1 MNDTRRNVLKI
12 LSIDTSTMVSSCSI
26 SENGIV
32 IGDYSVNQEKTHSES
47 LVPMVKR
54 LLEDLGLKLRDID
67 LFAVGVGPGSFT
79 GLRIGMTTIKTF
91 AQVFEKPV
99 IGVST
104 LEALAYN
111 IYNEGIIMPVLD
123 ARGGRTYY
131 GIFSQEN
138 GLIKRI
144 EDDELIYMDELVA
157 ELNGKYSAITVV
169 GEYTDESYDLLK
181 GLDNVMFARS
191 SSNNI
196 IARNISEIALKKYGS
211 CEIKNLDDIVP
222 NYVRKSQAQRDLE
235 KRM

>member
-1 MNDTRRNVLKI
+1 M
-12 LSIDTSTMVSSCSI
+12 
-26 SENGIV
+26 
-32 IGDYSVNQEKTHSES
+32 
-47 LVPMVKR
+47 
-54 LLEDLGLKLRDID
+54 
-67 LFAVGVGPGSFT
+67 
-79 GLRIGMTTIKTF
+79 
-91 AQVFEKPV
+91 

-131 GIFSQEN
+131 GVFSQEN
-138 GLIKRI
+138 GIINRI
-144 EDDELIYMDELVA
+144 EDDELIYMDELVKKLKDQYA
-157 ELNGKYSAITVV
+157 AITVI
-169 GEYTDESYDLLK
+169 GEYSNDSYELLK

-196 IARNISEIALKKYGS
+196 IARNISEIALEKYKNGYVKK
-211 CEIKNLDDIVP
+211 LDDIVP

>member
-1 MNDTRRNVLKI
+1 MKI

-54 LLEDLGLKLRDID
+54 LLEDLGLKLSDID
-67 LFAVGVGPGSFT
+67 LYAVGIGPGSFT
-79 GLRIGMTTIKTF
+79 GLRIGMTTVKTF

-131 GIFSQEN
+131 GVFSQEK
-138 GLIKRI
+138 GIIKRI
-144 EDDELIYMDELVA
+144 EDDELIYMDELVTR
-157 ELNGKYSAITVV
+157 LKDKYAAITVI
-169 GEYTDESYDLLK
+169 GEYSNDSYKLLK
-181 GLDNVMFARS
+181 GLENVMFARS

-196 IARNISEIALKKYGS
+196 IARNISEIALEKYKSGY
-211 CEIKNLDDIVP
+211 EKNLDDILP

>member
-1 MNDTRRNVLKI
+1 MKI

-26 SENGIV
+26 SENGVV

-54 LLEDLGLKLRDID
+54 LLEDLGLKLSDID
-67 LFAVGVGPGSFT
+67 LYAVGIGPGSFT
-79 GLRIGMTTIKTF
+79 GLRIGMTTVKTF

-131 GIFSQEN
+131 GVFSQEN
-138 GLIKRI
+138 GIINRI
-144 EDDELIYMDELVA
+144 EDDELIYMDELVKKLKDQYA
-157 ELNGKYSAITVV
+157 AITVI
-169 GEYTDESYDLLK
+169 GEYSNDSYELLK

-196 IARNISEIALKKYGS
+196 IARNISEIALEKYKNGYVKK
-211 CEIKNLDDIVP
+211 LDDIVP